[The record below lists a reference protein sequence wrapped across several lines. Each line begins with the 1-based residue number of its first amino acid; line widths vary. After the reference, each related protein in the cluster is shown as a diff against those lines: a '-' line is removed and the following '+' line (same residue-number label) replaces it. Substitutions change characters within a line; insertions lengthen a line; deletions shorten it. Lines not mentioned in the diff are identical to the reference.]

1 MVSTLHYIFKEG
13 YDLFKNVDTTL
24 TKTDQT
30 SSAYWE
36 DTNTCRFPANVAS
49 NSVSVA
55 SRANVSWGADV
66 PAKIW
71 GW

>member
-1 MVSTLHYIFKEG
+1 MTFSE
-13 YDLFKNVDTTL
+13 NVDTTL

-36 DTNTCRFPANVAS
+36 DNNTCRFPANVAS

-55 SRANVSWGADV
+55 SQANVSWGADV